1 MSEEIKNKVDESGL
15 IQLDLQDLIPKGER
29 VVIDLKDFLYEG
41 VMLREKDFRDKIA
54 ATDWS
59 QYQDKFVALTNTADA
74 IIPLWSYMLLSSAL
88 QPYVKVLIRG
98 NKSHLEGALLRIAI
112 ESINAEDYRDAR
124 VIVKGC
130 GKIPVPESA
139 YMSITLK
146 LQPVVKSLMFGEA
159 CSTVPVFKRK

>member
-15 IQLDLQDLIPKGER
+15 IQLDLQDFIPKGER

-98 NKSHLEGALLRIAI
+98 NKSHLEGALFRIAI